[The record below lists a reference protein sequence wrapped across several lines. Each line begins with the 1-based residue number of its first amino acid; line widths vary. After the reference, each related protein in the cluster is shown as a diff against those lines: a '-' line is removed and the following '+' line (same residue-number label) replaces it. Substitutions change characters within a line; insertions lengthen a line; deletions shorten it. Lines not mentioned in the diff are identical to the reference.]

1 MRMTTL
7 HKITALTLLFIV
19 SLSFSSCS
27 EKKEANNNVSEASAE
42 LIEEPSINGV
52 SRLINEATRYNSLYA
67 DEVKASLSEQNP
79 MPNIHQNVD
88 TIGKMYEFDYIWY
101 EKLSPMENLNHEAG
115 MRNVLN
121 EMTKSPQSKN
131 FMMILADEGY
141 GIRFNVEGSISG
153 KKVSNEVSNNEIK
166 DLISLT
172 E

>member
-1 MRMTTL
+1 MTIL
-7 HKITALTLLFIV
+7 HKITALTLLFIL
-19 SLSFSSCS
+19 SLSFFSCS
-27 EKKEANNNVSEASAE
+27 EKKEPNNNVSETSAE
-42 LIEEPSINGV
+42 LIEEPCINGV
-52 SRLINEATRYNSLYA
+52 SRLVIEATKYNSLYA

-88 TIGKMYEFDYIWY
+88 TISKMYEFDYIWY
-101 EKLSPMENLNHEAG
+101 EKLSPMEKLNHEAG
-115 MRNVLN
+115 MRNVLD

-153 KKVSNEVSNNEIK
+153 KKVSNEVSNSEIK